1 MPAMEAKLKNDM
13 TRIARKEARLLIAPL
28 LKRIATQRKEI
39 AGLKSTRVKGSGAN
53 QMTARKPRSPSKV
66 SIEDARSWFTS
77 AALVDLRARLD
88 LSAAEM
94 ARLIESSAWS
104 IYHWES
110 GKKPSPEFM
119 VKLASLRN
127 ISKRRAQQLLEATEV
142 H

>member
-1 MPAMEAKLKNDM
+1 MAVMEAKLKNDM

-39 AGLKSTRVKGSGAN
+39 ADLKSTRVKASGA
-53 QMTARKPRSPSKV
+53 TRVAGSKPRAPSKV

-77 AALVDLRARLD
+77 TALVELRSHLD

-94 ARLIESSAWS
+94 ARLINSSPWS
-104 IYHWES
+104 IYQWES
-110 GKKPSPEFM
+110 GKNPNPEFL
-119 VKLASLRN
+119 VKLASLRK
-127 ISKRRAQQLLEATEV
+127 ISKRRARQLLEATEV